1 MGFVLTDGMT
11 HLVIWI
17 VVYSLK
23 KGKVIR
29 L

>member
-1 MGFVLTDGMT
+1 MDFVLIDGTT

-23 KGKVIR
+23 KGKGIR